1 MSGNRSTNRGDHL
14 KNLARVFRRRGC
26 DWADLGQF
34 LHWLFYDQDSPHHL
48 SNLNCRHDPSGLGH
62 SYNGSRP
69 CTTAGTR
76 DKGKTMKFVS
86 FDLRILAREWCSE
99 NGFQL
104 TGGGRPSLMR
114 RASACSRSRGRG
126 SASGNDLID
135 STAPGD
141 DDTWAKNLGSGTLSF
156 GSSSPLH
163 SSQEEGERR
172 STGLRVHILAF
183 LCNYWDDPVQLEGQ
197 WNALVTTQTPLLH
210 FCGCGVCHNQDRACT
225 EPSHLRLGT
234 REENDYQT
242 GWHQLLTTCQ
252 DRTEYLW
259 LCRFLNQRQGVTGGD
274 VI

>member
-34 LHWLFYDQDSPHHL
+34 LHWLFYDQESPHRL

-69 CTTAGTR
+69 CTTTGTR
-76 DKGKTMKFVS
+76 DKGKAMKFVS
-86 FDLRILAREWCSE
+86 FDLRILARKWCSE

-104 TGGGRPSLMR
+104 
-114 RASACSRSRGRG
+114 A
-126 SASGNDLID
+126 
-135 STAPGD
+135 
-141 DDTWAKNLGSGTLSF
+141 
-156 GSSSPLH
+156 GSSSPLR
-163 SSQEEGERR
+163 SSQEEGGRR

-197 WNALVTTQTPLLH
+197 WNALITTQAPLLH
-210 FCGCGVCHNQDRACT
+210 LCGCGVCHNQDRACT

-259 LCRFLNQRQGVTGGD
+259 LCRFLNQRRGITGGD